1 MLAAVVMVGAESLD
15 SLPVRWVQGARRA
28 ATRDLLAQLRRQ
40 PLLEKVILVS
50 PERGELLEEGDSYF
64 YQTPAGSIHVGE
76 TLARLVTE
84 FGISRLLYFGGG
96 AVPLLSDAQFTIIT
110 QRLAAAEK
118 LVITNNQ
125 FASDW
130 AGVAPAGLLTEWV
143 ERLPRDNMLGWV
155 LSTEA
160 GLPVETLA
168 ASAATRL
175 DIDTPSEL
183 LVLRLHP
190 QTQPHLRQYLEA
202 LPLDNG
208 RLEQALAALARP
220 ASRIFIAG
228 RFSPEVWLAVNRVSR
243 AWLRVVSEERGMISS
258 GRQARGEVRSL
269 LADYIDVVGLRA
281 FFATLSDWA
290 DAAFIDTRVTL
301 AHYNR
306 WPSATE
312 RFASDLGLRALIQDE
327 WLGAFTEAALACP
340 IPVVLGGHGLLA
352 GDMLACCEILAG
364 RTTT

>member
-1 MLAAVVMVGAESLD
+1 
-15 SLPVRWVQGARRA
+15 VQ
-28 ATRDLLAQLRRQ
+28 
-40 PLLEKVILVS
+40 
-50 PERGELLEEGDSYF
+50 
-64 YQTPAGSIHVGE
+64 
-76 TLARLVTE
+76 RLV
-84 FGISRLLYFGGG
+84 
-96 AVPLLSDAQFTIIT
+96 
-110 QRLAAAEK
+110 AAEQ

-130 AGVAPAGLLTEWV
+130 AGVAPAALLSAWTA
-143 ERLPRDNMLGWV
+143 RLPRDNMLGWV
-155 LSTEA
+155 LSAEA

-175 DIDTPSEL
+175 DIDTPPEL

-190 QTQPHLRQYLEA
+190 QTQSHLRQYLEA

-208 RLEQALAALARP
+208 RLEQALAVLGRP
-220 ASRIFIAG
+220 ASRIFVAG
-228 RFSPEVWLAVNRVSR
+228 RLSPEVWLAINRVSR

-290 DAAFIDTRVTL
+290 DAAFIDTRVML

-306 WPSATE
+306 WPSETE

-364 RTTT
+364 RAAA